1 MPEVEVSIGGR
12 FFEVACQEGE
22 EHFLQLAAKL
32 LNGEASNLT
41 NQMGRLSEGR
51 MLLMAGLMLADKA
64 AGLDD
69 QLREIEDKLRSQD
82 QLIIELRAAADTG
95 GDDAVA
101 EPSAELQGLVNRSEV
116 LADLVEKFAA
126 TG

>member
-82 QLIIELRAAADTG
+82 QMIIELRAAADTG

>member
-64 AGLDD
+64 ADLDD

-82 QLIIELRAAADTG
+82 QLIIELRAGADTG